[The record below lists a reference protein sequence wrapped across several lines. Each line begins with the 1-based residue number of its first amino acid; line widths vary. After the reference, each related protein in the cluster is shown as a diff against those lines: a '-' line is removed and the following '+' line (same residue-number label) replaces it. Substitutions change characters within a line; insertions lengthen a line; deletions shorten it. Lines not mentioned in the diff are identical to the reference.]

1 MPGSTGL
8 TRLRRLTWL
17 MDEAVRIPGT
27 RLRFGIDPLI
37 GLLPGGGDLAG
48 ALVAA
53 YALVVAARLGA
64 SAAVLVRMAGNIA
77 LDTLVGTIPVLGDA
91 FDVGWKANR
100 RNLDLLERYVA
111 NPRSATRASRL
122 VLLAL
127 LLLLLALA
135 AGVGFLGFYLVRWL
149 LSLAR

>member
-8 TRLRRLTWL
+8 TGLRRLTWL

-48 ALVAA
+48 ALVAG

-64 SAAVLVRMAGNIA
+64 SSAVLLRMAGNIA
-77 LDTLVGTIPVLGDA
+77 VDTVVGTIPLLGDA

-100 RNLDLLERYVA
+100 RNLHLLERYIA

-122 VLLAL
+122 VLLLL

-149 LSLAR
+149 VSLAR

>member
-1 MPGSTGL
+1 MASSTGL
-8 TRLRRLTWL
+8 TGLRRLTWL

-27 RLRFGIDPLI
+27 RLRFGVDPLI
-37 GLLPGGGDLAG
+37 GLFPGGGDLAG

-53 YALVVAARLGA
+53 YALVVAARMGV

-77 LDTLVGTIPVLGDA
+77 VDTLVGTIPVLGDA

-100 RNLDLLERYVA
+100 RNLDLLERFVA

-122 VLLAL
+122 VLLAI
-127 LLLLLALA
+127 LLLLLALMV
-135 AGVGFLGFYLVRWL
+135 GVGFLGFYIVRWL
-149 LSLAR
+149 LSLAH